1 MPGEFD
7 LIAKYFSRPTPHAVL
22 GVGDDC
28 ALIKPTPDME
38 LAISTDML
46 IAGRHFMPSDGP
58 GTIGHK
64 AMAVNLSDLAAMG
77 ARPRYALLSIALP
90 EADEKFLQGF
100 AGGFFG
106 LAQKHGVEV
115 IGGDTTRGG
124 LLTISVTIIG
134 EVPPGQALR
143 RDAAQA
149 GDDIWVSGTLGDAA
163 AALAHHQG
171 KLRLETGQAVQCFP
185 RLFVPSPRIELGLAL
200 RRIAHACIDVSD
212 GFAADLGHILERSYV
227 GADVW
232 FEQLPLSDALLPLRD
247 NPAVQDCVLAGGD
260 DYELVFTAPVD
271 KREQI
276 ESIGKK
282 LDLRLTRAGQVTPLS
297 LEGRGVKGEGEAA
310 DKAMRI
316 LHHGQPM
323 LLDRSGFDHFGP

>member
-7 LIAKYFSRPTPHAVL
+7 LIAKYFTRPAPHAVL

-28 ALIKPTPDME
+28 ALIAPTPGME

-90 EADEKFLQGF
+90 EADEKFLRGF

-106 LAQKHGVEV
+106 LAQKYGVEV

-124 LLTISVTIIG
+124 LLTLNVTVIG

-143 RDAAQA
+143 RDAAKA

-171 KLRLETGQAVQCFP
+171 RLRLETAQAVQCFP
-185 RLFVPSPRIELGLAL
+185 RLFVPAPRIELGLAL
-200 RRIAHACIDVSD
+200 RGIAHAAIDVSD
-212 GFAADLGHILERSYV
+212 GFAADLGHILERSDA
-227 GADVW
+227 GAEVW
-232 FEQLPLSDALLPLRD
+232 FDQLPLSEALAPLVND
-247 NPAVQDCVLAGGD
+247 PAAQDCILAGGD
-260 DYELVFTAPVD
+260 DYELVFTAPAE
-271 KREQI
+271 KREDIARIAAQL
-276 ESIGKK
+276 E
-282 LDLRLTRAGQVTPLS
+282 LRLSRV
-297 LEGRGVKGEGEAA
+297 GRIQPEPGL
-310 DKAMRI
+310 RI
-316 LHHGQPM
+316 LNRGEPM
-323 LLDRSGFDHFGP
+323 PLARAGFDHFQS

>member
-7 LIAKYFSRPTPHAVL
+7 LIAKYFTRPTATAVL

-28 ALIKPTPDME
+28 ALIKPSSGME

-64 AMAVNLSDLAAMG
+64 SMAVNLSDLAAMG
-77 ARPRYALLSIALP
+77 AKPRYALISIALP
-90 EADEKFLQGF
+90 NADESFLKGF

-106 LAQKHGVEV
+106 LAQKYGVEV

-124 LLTISVTIIG
+124 LLTINVTVIG

-143 RDAAQA
+143 RDAAQP

-171 KLRLETGQAVQCFP
+171 RLRLETEQAVQCFP

-200 RRIAHACIDVSD
+200 RSIAHACIDVSD
-212 GFAADLGHILERSYV
+212 GFAADLGHILERSNV
-227 GADVW
+227 GAEIQ
-232 FEQLPLSDALLPLRD
+232 FENLPLSNALEPMRENSD
-247 NPAVQDCVLAGGD
+247 VQDCVLAGGD
-260 DYELVFTAPVD
+260 DYELIFTAPADV
-271 KREQI
+271 RESLQA
-276 ESIGKK
+276 
-282 LDLRLTRAGQVTPLS
+282 LDRDLNLRLTHAGRITAELG
-297 LEGRGVKGEGEAA
+297 L
-310 DKAMRI
+310 RI

-323 LLDRSGFDHFGP
+323 SLTRTGFDHFGT